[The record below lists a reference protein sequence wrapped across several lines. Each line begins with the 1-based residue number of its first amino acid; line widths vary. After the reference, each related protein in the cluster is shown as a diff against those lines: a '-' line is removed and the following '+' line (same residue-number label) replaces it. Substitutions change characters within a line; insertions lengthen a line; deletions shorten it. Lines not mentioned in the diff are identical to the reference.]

1 MIRFVIRAL
10 VLLVLTLCASAQ
22 EVALSAQG
30 VVVSGAGWSGIAVR
44 SDAPSVVQLGMQ
56 SSATVSTRA
65 ANPLE
70 AQTMVTRW
78 TSGGFDCLVST
89 PRKGNESATNQA
101 KRHKEAVDAMLT
113 VFPKETQ
120 STAPCTNNA
129 PPWFDFSVAWS
140 TGALCH
146 NLWACQMPGE
156 DAYEFAQ
163 RCFDAQSAM
172 QAEF

>member
-30 VVVSGAGWSGIAVR
+30 VVVSGAGWSGVAVR
-44 SDAPSVVQLGMQ
+44 QDAPSAVQLGMQ
-56 SSATVSTRA
+56 SNATAAPRA
-65 ANPLE
+65 TNPLE

-89 PRKGNESATNQA
+89 PRKANESAANQA

-129 PPWFDFSVAWS
+129 PPWFDFSIAWS
-140 TGALCH
+140 ADALCH
-146 NLWACQMPGE
+146 NLWATQMPYE
-156 DAYEFAQ
+156 DATTFAQ
-163 RCFDAQSAM
+163 RCADAVAAM
-172 QAEF
+172 QA